1 MTRDEKRTGAC
12 LCVGP
17 GRWKKNL
24 FTAALA
30 LGLAGSACQVAPPP
44 AAVAAID
51 PSLAQYV
58 LSDVPT
64 DVPNRCYFDFGG
76 KVALVGYAIQPV
88 GIASPGSHVKLTLY
102 WQSLSPLGPGWGLLT
117 QLLIPRQPPRVLDGS
132 GPLRKSVPAE
142 GGGERQTL
150 GPSSWER
157 GKVYVDPLEFDIP
170 MNVRA
175 PEVSVALAVQ
185 HDALHV
191 VKDGEPED
199 PKLVLPGLR
208 LPVLSGASDDMQ
220 RAMIVHISTGQPA
233 QLPATSAPP
242 PRAPGSPLG
251 AAAKPRGQNEANGAH

>member
-1 MTRDEKRTGAC
+1 MTRDEKQTGASS
-12 LCVGP
+12 CVGL
-17 GRWKKNL
+17 GGLKKNL
-24 FTAALA
+24 FGAALA

-44 AAVAAID
+44 SAVAAID

-64 DVPNRCYFDFGG
+64 DVPNHCYFDFGG
-76 KVALVGYAIQPV
+76 KVALVGYAIEPV

-117 QLLIPRQPPRVLDGS
+117 HLLIPRQPHRVLDGS

-142 GGGERQTL
+142 GGGERQAL

-175 PEVSVALAVQ
+175 PEVSVAAGVWR
-185 HDALHV
+185 DALHV
-191 VKDGEPED
+191 VKDGEKED
-199 PKLVLPGLR
+199 PQLALPGLR

-220 RAMIVHISTGQPA
+220 RAIILHISTGQPA
-233 QLPATSAPP
+233 QWPPTSAPP
-242 PRAPGSPLG
+242 PRAPGSP
-251 AAAKPRGQNEANGAH
+251 AAAKPRLQNEANGAH